1 LLLAGRRAYNRP
13 VREDYVDVLGDP
25 ARLGAIVR
33 AERRRQGMT
42 IDDLALTADLGPRVI
57 GELERGKPTVQLDVV
72 RRIFEALRLRVNL
85 DPRDE

>member
-1 LLLAGRRAYNRP
+1 MG
-13 VREDYVDVLGDP
+13 EDLIDVMGDA
-25 ARLGAIVR
+25 ARLGAVLR

-42 IDDLALTADLGPRVI
+42 IEDLALTADLGPRVI

-72 RRIFEALRLRVNL
+72 RRIFDALRLRVNL